1 MKNQKCLLLIVSM
14 LLVTTFVVNPAE
26 AKRVKTEAQVQSDTA
41 GVQGNEGETLKAV
54 KENKDIEA
62 YCLSD
67 KADECKIKFKEIV
80 DIYKDISK
88 EKNNYC
94 KSLKKGDFK
103 GTGHNDEANKLV
115 GQRNDRDD
123 LLKKKEINDKE
134 AELVKKYPIACSLF
148 VDSLKKQSII
158 EKQEQMEKMADSLA
172 KEAQDYKNGNC
183 DKPDVEPENQD
194 QPDVE
199 PVESGYLKNGEL
211 VAWGIPSIPHIP
223 TPRPKT
229 TTTTTSSTSTP
240 AQKQEISDEGYKS
253 LRSIEMESEKVTEP
267 EKDQFITELG
277 SRVGSN

>member
-1 MKNQKCLLLIVSM
+1 MKNKKCLFLVITLL
-14 LLVTTFVVNPAE
+14 FVGAFVINPVE
-26 AKRVKTEAQVQSDTA
+26 AKRGGSGNETQLQSDTA

-88 EKNNYC
+88 EKNNFC

-103 GTGHNDEANKLV
+103 GTGHDNEANKLV
-115 GQRNDRDD
+115 GQRNNRDD
-123 LLKKKEINDKE
+123 LLKKKEIKE
-134 AELVKKYPIACSLF
+134 KDAELVKKYPIACSLF
-148 VDSLKKQSII
+148 VDSLKQQSII
-158 EKQEQMEKMADSLA
+158 EKQERMEKMADSLA
-172 KEAQDYKNGNC
+172 KEAQDYKNGN
-183 DKPDVEPENQD
+183 QD

-199 PVESGYLKNGEL
+199 PVESGYLESGDL
-211 VAWGIPSIPHIP
+211 VAWGIPGIPYIP
-223 TPRPKT
+223 TPSPKAKT
-229 TTTTTSSTSTP
+229 SSSSSTSTP

-267 EKDQFITELG
+267 EKDQFISELN